1 MAGKARQTATA
12 TGDAAAAAPAAQ
24 PGGGAEAGGG
34 TSTLTE
40 DVRPEQPKEGNGE
53 GERSATLNLPFVT
66 AQFRAPHLHLPG
78 RADLDA
84 AARGARSVLPS
95 PKSLLFFGGLAATAV
110 AGVIEWPVA
119 AAIGVGTA
127 LASRGEAN
135 PEPRGGM
142 PNVAQAETSGPAD
155 AKTSEGPRPN
165 AEGDA

>member
-1 MAGKARQTATA
+1 MAGKARQTATQ
-12 TGDAAAAAPAAQ
+12 TGGTVAESAGQ
-24 PGGGAEAGGG
+24 PGGSADADAGG
-34 TSTLTE
+34 TTLTE
-40 DVRPEQPKEGNGE
+40 EARPDHPAEGGAE
-53 GERSATLNLPFVT
+53 GERSATVNLPFVT

-84 AARGARSVLPS
+84 AARGAQSLLPS

-110 AGVIEWPVA
+110 AGIIEWPVA

-155 AKTSEGPRPN
+155 AKTSDGPRPN
-165 AEGDA
+165 AQGNT

>member
-1 MAGKARQTATA
+1 MAGKARQTETQTRGTVAESA
-12 TGDAAAAAPAAQ
+12 GQ
-24 PGGGAEAGGG
+24 PGGSSDAGG
-34 TSTLTE
+34 TTLTE
-40 DVRPEQPKEGNGE
+40 ETRPDRPAEGGAE
-53 GERSATLNLPFVT
+53 GDRSATVNLPFVT
-66 AQFRAPHLHLPG
+66 AQFRAPHLHMPG

-84 AARGARSVLPS
+84 AARGVQSVLPS

-155 AKTSEGPRPN
+155 AKTSDGPRPN
-165 AEGDA
+165 AQGNT

>member
-1 MAGKARQTATA
+1 MAGKARQTETA
-12 TGDAAAAAPAAQ
+12 TGDAAAAPAAQ
-24 PGGGAEAGGG
+24 PGGGTQAGG

-40 DVRPEQPKEGNGE
+40 DVRPERPAEGGAE
-53 GERSATLNLPFVT
+53 GERSATVNLPFVT

-84 AARGARSVLPS
+84 AARGAQSLLPS

-110 AGVIEWPVA
+110 AGIIEWPVA

-135 PEPRGGM
+135 PEPHGGTSQ
-142 PNVAQAETSGPAD
+142 VAEAETSGPAD
-155 AKTSEGPRPN
+155 ATTSDAPRPN
-165 AEGDA
+165 AQGDT

>member
-1 MAGKARQTATA
+1 MAGKARQTETA
-12 TGDAAAAAPAAQ
+12 TGDAAAAPAAQ
-24 PGGGAEAGGG
+24 PGGGTQAGG

-40 DVRPEQPKEGNGE
+40 DVRPERPAEGGAE
-53 GERSATLNLPFVT
+53 GDRSATVNLPFVT

-84 AARGARSVLPS
+84 AARGAQSLLPS

-110 AGVIEWPVA
+110 AGIIEWPVA

-135 PEPRGGM
+135 PEPHGGTSQ
-142 PNVAQAETSGPAD
+142 VAQAETSGPAD
-155 AKTSEGPRPN
+155 ATTSDAPRPN
-165 AEGDA
+165 AQGDT

>member
-1 MAGKARQTATA
+1 MAGKARQTETA
-12 TGDAAAAAPAAQ
+12 TDAAAAAPAAQ
-24 PGGGAEAGGG
+24 PGGGTQAGG

-40 DVRPEQPKEGNGE
+40 DVRPERPAEGGAE
-53 GERSATLNLPFVT
+53 GERSATVNLPFVT

-84 AARGARSVLPS
+84 AARGAQSLLPS

-110 AGVIEWPVA
+110 AGIIEWPVA

-135 PEPRGGM
+135 PEPHGGTSQ
-142 PNVAQAETSGPAD
+142 VAEAETSGPAD
-155 AKTSEGPRPN
+155 ATTSDAPRPN
-165 AEGDA
+165 AQGDT

>member
-1 MAGKARQTATA
+1 MAGKARQTETA
-12 TGDAAAAAPAAQ
+12 TGDAAAAPAAQ
-24 PGGGAEAGGG
+24 PGGGTQAGG

-53 GERSATLNLPFVT
+53 GERSATVNLPFVT

-155 AKTSEGPRPN
+155 EGTSEGPRPN
-165 AEGDA
+165 AERDTKT

>member
-1 MAGKARQTATA
+1 MAGKARQTETA
-12 TGDAAAAAPAAQ
+12 TGDAAAAPAAQ
-24 PGGGAEAGGG
+24 PGGGTQAGG

-40 DVRPEQPKEGNGE
+40 DVRPERPAEGGAE
-53 GERSATLNLPFVT
+53 GERSATVNLPFVT

-84 AARGARSVLPS
+84 AARGAQSLLPS

-110 AGVIEWPVA
+110 AGIIEWPVA

-135 PEPRGGM
+135 PEPRGGTSQ
-142 PNVAQAETSGPAD
+142 VAEAETSGPAD
-155 AKTSEGPRPN
+155 ATTSDAPRPN
-165 AEGDA
+165 AQGDT